1 MVFSL
6 DVTHPPASASS
17 SSPPPAL
24 CPPHILPPPNLSY
37 LSLLTSFQMW
47 IPALLE
53 SRVMPPVL
61 GLFVSWYFLLSA
73 LLPCSHWLSC
83 PCTHHLRLHLLPS
96 SFPSL
101 SCILVTKGDSI
112 LVSGI
117 EKPKKK
123 RGGVVALAISQPLL
137 CQKPQL
143 LCFTGHMP
151 NPQSGPPSLSCY
163 VSKAGSA
170 ARCCPCKTEGSI
182 LSEITG
188 LWLSTEL
195 QSPVL

>member
-123 RGGVVALAISQPLL
+123 GGGGCSPGYLSATAVPEASAPLL
-137 CQKPQL
+137 HWSHAQPTVRSTIPFVLCEQGRQCCQV
-143 LCFTGHMP
+143 
-151 NPQSGPPSLSCY
+151 LSMQDRGFH
-163 VSKAGSA
+163 S
-170 ARCCPCKTEGSI
+170 
-182 LSEITG
+182 
-188 LWLSTEL
+188 
-195 QSPVL
+195 